1 MTTAVNSYLVE
12 YIRNNEESASC
23 EVVGYVLL
31 GQLDM
36 YDWYSIMGVLEMP
49 DSMALWHVWLL
60 SILILIWGD
69 GG

>member
-12 YIRNNEESASC
+12 YIRHNE

-36 YDWYSIMGVLEMP
+36 YDWYLIMGMLEM
-49 DSMALWHVWLL
+49 S
-60 SILILIWGD
+60 
-69 GG
+69 